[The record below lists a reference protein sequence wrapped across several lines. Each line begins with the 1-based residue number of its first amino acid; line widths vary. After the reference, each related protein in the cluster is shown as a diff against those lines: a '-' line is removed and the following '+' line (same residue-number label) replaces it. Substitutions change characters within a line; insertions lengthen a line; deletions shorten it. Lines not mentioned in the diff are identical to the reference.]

1 MKCLSGPH
9 LLAAKLA
16 VNRPQD
22 QADIEFLRE
31 LQQAGKLS
39 IVP

>member
-22 QADIEFLRE
+22 QADIEFLQE
-31 LQQAGKLS
+31 LSKAGKLA
-39 IVP
+39 